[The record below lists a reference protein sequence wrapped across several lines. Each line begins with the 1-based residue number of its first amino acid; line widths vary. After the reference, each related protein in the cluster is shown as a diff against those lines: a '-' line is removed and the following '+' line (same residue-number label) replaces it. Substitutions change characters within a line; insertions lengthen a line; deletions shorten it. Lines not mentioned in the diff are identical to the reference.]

1 MIFPRAWFLFWR
13 YVLFMFMN
21 YVQLVALERNCVIIH
36 YCYLYT
42 SSVKLKNNQLWWAE
56 RAQRLWSL
64 AWWDWLSLW
73 IWSHFSIYHSQR
85 LHGTKGHR
93 HECTSRQMPVIL
105 FYISSFFYFETIIL
119 CGWKTYIIFPKA
131 HTWQDRAVRVSFD
144 SKHKKYNNFWHKISQ
159 VM

>member
-73 IWSHFSIYHSQR
+73 TWSHFSIYHSQR

-93 HECTSRQMPVIL
+93 HECTSRQMRSFLHFFIFL
-105 FYISSFFYFETIIL
+105 FWNNYTLWLKNIYYISKSTHMTRQGSESII
-119 CGWKTYIIFPKA
+119 WFKT
-131 HTWQDRAVRVSFD
+131 
-144 SKHKKYNNFWHKISQ
+144 
-159 VM
+159 